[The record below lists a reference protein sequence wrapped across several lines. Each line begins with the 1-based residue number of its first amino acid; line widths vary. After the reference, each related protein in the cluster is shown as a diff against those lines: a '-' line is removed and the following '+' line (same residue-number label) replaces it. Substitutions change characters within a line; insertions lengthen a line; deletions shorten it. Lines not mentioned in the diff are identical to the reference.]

1 MGAANRALCGAEGK
15 AMSYSVGAYAVDLGE
30 LAKVIGSKDEALL
43 AALIADNPELGEP
56 DEEAEEEDQVSESAA
71 LRHLVMGETPHPP
84 SAYQYGYALEE
95 LCRHL
100 GEWLPGD
107 LWTSIRWTVL
117 EETGF
122 QEILKKTDP
131 PVPLPPSEDFP
142 RIGHLSAEQVR
153 AMVQKM
159 GPDGHLT
166 TAAPS
171 GKKGGR
177 SLRTRVVTAVFSRL
191 LSRREA
197 MTAEDVREMLDE
209 YEAWLREA
217 ASKGK
222 ALVFFY
228 Y

>member
-1 MGAANRALCGAEGK
+1 
-15 AMSYSVGAYAVDLGE
+15 MSYSVGAYAVDLEE
-30 LAKVIGSKDEALL
+30 LRRAIGSRDETLL
-43 AALIADNPELGEP
+43 AALIEQNPDLGEP
-56 DEEAEEEDQVSESAA
+56 DEDAEEEGKVSEGMA

-84 SAYQYGYALEE
+84 SAYQYHYALEE
-95 LCRHL
+95 LCRRL

-107 LWTSIRWTVL
+107 LWTSIRWWVL

-122 QEILKKTDP
+122 EEILAMGP
-131 PVPLPPSEDFP
+131 PVDLPPSEDFP
-142 RIGHLSAEQVR
+142 RVGHLTVEQVR
-153 AMVQKM
+153 RLVERM

-171 GKKGGR
+171 GKKGRR
-177 SLRTRVVTAVFSRL
+177 SLRTRIVQAIFSRL
-191 LSRREA
+191 LPRRDP
-197 MTAEDVREMLDE
+197 MTADDLREMLDE

-217 ASKGK
+217 ASKGR